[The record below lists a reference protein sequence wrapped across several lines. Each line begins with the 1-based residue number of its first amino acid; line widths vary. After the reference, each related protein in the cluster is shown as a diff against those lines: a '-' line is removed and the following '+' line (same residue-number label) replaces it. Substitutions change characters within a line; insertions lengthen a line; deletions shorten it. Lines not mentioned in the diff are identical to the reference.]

1 MNNNEKIPERWK
13 RLGIEEPQQIID
25 TINEAFLHK
34 DKLDSNIYIGNTR
47 YGNICICLT
56 SDNKIEN
63 AFPVKTTKE
72 EYFQI
77 KSGVEKLELGN
88 KLYAEVLSLFLA
100 IDIKNHKEEL
110 INNFNQNN
118 SIYAFDLFNCYISND
133 ITIID
138 IGAGKVSISTNII
151 KNYLFDNSIKN

>member
-1 MNNNEKIPERWK
+1 MKNNEIPEKWK
-13 RLGIEEPQQIID
+13 KVGIAEPQQLID
-25 TINEAFLHK
+25 TINEAFSNK
-34 DKLDSNIYIGNTR
+34 EKLDSNIYIGNTK

-63 AFPVKTTKE
+63 AFPVKATKE

-77 KSGVEKLELGN
+77 KSDVEKLELGN
-88 KLYAEVLSLFLA
+88 NLYTEVLSLFLA
-100 IDIKNHKEEL
+100 IDIKNNKEEL
-110 INNFNQNN
+110 VNNFNQNN
-118 SIYAFDLFNCYISND
+118 KAYVFDLFNCYISND

-138 IGAGKVSISTNII
+138 IGSGKVSISTSII